1 MDLLPSSSMP
11 ASLVT
16 RLSVVRITANYITD
30 HVLLLLLLIFPFEII
45 HIEVIAYTTYCS

>member
-30 HVLLLLLLIFPFEII
+30 HVLLLLLLFSFELI
-45 HIEVIAYTTYCS
+45 HIEVIAYTAYCS

>member
-30 HVLLLLLLIFPFEII
+30 HVLLLLLLFQFELVHIEII
-45 HIEVIAYTTYCS
+45 AYIAYLT